1 MYGQFFVIFAMIF
14 TGFLLRKI
22 GFIKEEMNNS
32 LNKFIVYCA
41 YPCLLAYNIGI
52 MDMTVD
58 FLLDFI
64 LMLCVSEVI
73 LLGFAL
79 YARIYGKLRHFPVR
93 VSNVIELSMT
103 CPNNGFM
110 GFPMGLAMLGSTG
123 LFLMTAQN
131 SAMNIFFFTYALY
144 ALRRN
149 NTNKNK
155 LTVKAAAASVM
166 KVILNPNI
174 VALFVGLAIFEW
186 RSRGRKQDGDTCLI
200 FLLFYGA
207 SQVVLDSTRYDS
219 LFFRSNGFVSM
230 VQVLAAVAMAFAA
243 VLFSVRLVKRT
254 GLRWWYVLLWL
265 LQAAGVGAA
274 GYMEYYVQRRGNEAV
289 FAYSVMSACL
299 LAVVALALVI
309 RSLGRRSR
317 KSAADFIG

>member
-79 YARIYGKLRHFPVR
+79 FARIYGKLRHFPVR
-93 VSNVIELSMT
+93 VSNVIELSMA

-174 VALFVGLAIFEW
+174 VALFVGLALSLLHISLDNPIGVYLDYIGGAATPMAMIFIGSTLAGSNFLEMIRNRIVW
-186 RSRGRKQDGDTCLI
+186 EATIGKLIILPVLTAVIMLFVPLSYEMKVIMVLGVCFPTAATVPMLAEQEKQNHELCSKI
-200 FLLFYGA
+200 
-207 SQVVLDSTRYDS
+207 
-219 LFFRSNGFVSM
+219 LFFSTVLSM
-230 VQVLAAVAMAFAA
+230 ATVPITITLIEA
-243 VLFSVRLVKRT
+243 LF
-254 GLRWWYVLLWL
+254 
-265 LQAAGVGAA
+265 
-274 GYMEYYVQRRGNEAV
+274 
-289 FAYSVMSACL
+289 
-299 LAVVALALVI
+299 
-309 RSLGRRSR
+309 
-317 KSAADFIG
+317 

>member
-79 YARIYGKLRHFPVR
+79 FARIYGKLRHFPVR
-93 VSNVIELSMT
+93 VSNVIELSMS

-131 SAMNIFFFTYALY
+131 SAMNIFFFTYAIFRQVDAKSVY
-144 ALRRN
+144 
-149 NTNKNK
+149 TNFIPK
-155 LTVKAAAASVM
+155 
-166 KVILNPNI
+166 
-174 VALFVGLAIFEW
+174 
-186 RSRGRKQDGDTCLI
+186 
-200 FLLFYGA
+200 
-207 SQVVLDSTRYDS
+207 
-219 LFFRSNGFVSM
+219 
-230 VQVLAAVAMAFAA
+230 
-243 VLFSVRLVKRT
+243 
-254 GLRWWYVLLWL
+254 
-265 LQAAGVGAA
+265 
-274 GYMEYYVQRRGNEAV
+274 
-289 FAYSVMSACL
+289 
-299 LAVVALALVI
+299 
-309 RSLGRRSR
+309 
-317 KSAADFIG
+317 KSAR